1 MIFDYL
7 EVGKHNISD
16 ARKTN
21 ITDYVNN
28 LILKVFDT
36 LFVQNV
42 VRVMEVTI
50 QRVQLAQETNTNP
63 I

>member
-21 ITDYVNN
+21 ITNYMNN

-50 QRVQLAQETNTNP
+50 QRVQLARKTNTNP
-63 I
+63 M